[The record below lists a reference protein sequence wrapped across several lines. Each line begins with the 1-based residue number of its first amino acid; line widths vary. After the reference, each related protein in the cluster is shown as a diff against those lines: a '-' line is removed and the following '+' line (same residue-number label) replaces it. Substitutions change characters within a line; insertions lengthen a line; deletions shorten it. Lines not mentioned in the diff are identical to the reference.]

1 MHYLCRIQAVT
12 FPIMKEFLQ
21 LMRRFVS
28 PYKKYVSWAIILNIL
43 SAIFNVFSFSLLIP
57 ILNILFKT
65 GAQEKVYQYMDWE
78 WSVDSLKETAINN
91 FYYYVNLL
99 IDTYGPTTTL
109 LFLGLFLAGMTFL
122 KTACYFGSTAV
133 MVPLRTGIVRDI
145 RTMVYSKVT
154 YLPLGFFSEEKKGDI
169 IARMSGDVAEIE
181 NSITSSLDMLLKNP
195 ILIISYFT
203 TLMIISWQLT
213 VFTLLVLPTMGWIM
227 GKIGRKLKRQ
237 SLEAQGKWGE
247 TMAQLEETLGGLRV
261 IKAFTA
267 EKKMI
272 DRFNK
277 CSNEYR
283 DATSRVSIR
292 QALAHPM
299 SEFLGTI
306 LIVIV
311 LWFGGSLILGNNS
324 SIDAST
330 FIYYMVILYSI
341 INPLKDFSKASYMIP
356 RGLASMERVDKIL
369 KADNPIVE
377 KQHPQHLPAL
387 DQDIQFN
394 HITFSYNGQHQ
405 VLKDINLRIKKGET
419 IALVGQS
426 GSGKS
431 TLVDLLPRFHDV
443 QGGEILIDG
452 TNIKDVRIHDL
463 RALMGNVNQEA
474 ILFNDTFYNNI
485 TFGVTD
491 ATREQVIEAARIANA
506 HDFIMETENGYDT
519 NIGDRGCRLSGGQR
533 QRISIARAIL
543 KNPPILILDEATSA
557 LDTESERLVQEALE
571 KLMHNRTT
579 LVIAHRLST
588 IKGADLICVMRD
600 GEIVERG
607 KHDELI
613 ALNGYYKH
621 LVDMQKF

>member
-1 MHYLCRIQAVT
+1 
-12 FPIMKEFLQ
+12 MKEFLQ
-21 LMRRFVS
+21 RMRRFVS

-369 KADNPIVE
+369 QADNPIVE
-377 KQHPQHLPAL
+377 KQHPQHLPDLAP
-387 DQDIQFN
+387 DIQFN
-394 HITFSYNGQHQ
+394 HITFSYHDKHQ
-405 VLKDINLRIKKGET
+405 VLTT
-419 IALVGQS
+419 I
-426 GSGKS
+426 
-431 TLVDLLPRFHDV
+431 
-443 QGGEILIDG
+443 
-452 TNIKDVRIHDL
+452 
-463 RALMGNVNQEA
+463 
-474 ILFNDTFYNNI
+474 
-485 TFGVTD
+485 
-491 ATREQVIEAARIANA
+491 
-506 HDFIMETENGYDT
+506 
-519 NIGDRGCRLSGGQR
+519 
-533 QRISIARAIL
+533 
-543 KNPPILILDEATSA
+543 TS
-557 LDTESERLVQEALE
+557 R
-571 KLMHNRTT
+571 
-579 LVIAHRLST
+579 
-588 IKGADLICVMRD
+588 
-600 GEIVERG
+600 
-607 KHDELI
+607 
-613 ALNGYYKH
+613 
-621 LVDMQKF
+621 

>member
-311 LWFGGSLILGNNS
+311 LWFGGSLILGIPPS
-324 SIDAST
+324 MPLPSFITWLFSTALSI
-330 FIYYMVILYSI
+330 
-341 INPLKDFSKASYMIP
+341 
-356 RGLASMERVDKIL
+356 R
-369 KADNPIVE
+369 
-377 KQHPQHLPAL
+377 
-387 DQDIQFN
+387 
-394 HITFSYNGQHQ
+394 
-405 VLKDINLRIKKGET
+405 
-419 IALVGQS
+419 
-426 GSGKS
+426 
-431 TLVDLLPRFHDV
+431 
-443 QGGEILIDG
+443 
-452 TNIKDVRIHDL
+452 
-463 RALMGNVNQEA
+463 
-474 ILFNDTFYNNI
+474 
-485 TFGVTD
+485 
-491 ATREQVIEAARIANA
+491 
-506 HDFIMETENGYDT
+506 
-519 NIGDRGCRLSGGQR
+519 
-533 QRISIARAIL
+533 
-543 KNPPILILDEATSA
+543 
-557 LDTESERLVQEALE
+557 
-571 KLMHNRTT
+571 
-579 LVIAHRLST
+579 
-588 IKGADLICVMRD
+588 
-600 GEIVERG
+600 
-607 KHDELI
+607 
-613 ALNGYYKH
+613 
-621 LVDMQKF
+621 